1 MISVSRTSSVTTEV
15 LRGVQDKSYAALR
28 ESLRFSRRKPMGAI
42 GLGILLVLILIAIL
56 APVIA
61 PHDPEQIFGLD
72 ADYSAPTTSLLL
84 GGDNVGRDVLSRIF
98 YGARISLFVG
108 LVSISIG
115 VTLGSLLG
123 LISAYFGGTVDMVIQ
138 RLVDIFMAIP
148 GIILAL
154 VIMASLGSS
163 SITNV
168 IIALVFVLTPASIRT
183 VRSQALAVREMDYV
197 LAARAVGATDWRIIF
212 RHMVPNC
219 FAIFM
224 IVFTI
229 YLGYAILVEASLSF
243 LGVGLPPNVASWGS
257 MLNDTKEAYIF
268 GTWWLPFFPGIAIS
282 LAVFGVNLFGDAM
295 RDVLDPRLRGAN

>member
-1 MISVSRTSSVTTEV
+1 MISGSTTSSVTTEV
-15 LRGVQDKSYAALR
+15 LRGVQDKSYAALK
-28 ESLRFSRRKPMGAI
+28 ESVRFSRRKPMGAI
-42 GLGILLVLILIAIL
+42 GLGILLTLILIAIL
-56 APVIA
+56 APIIS
-61 PHDPEQIFGLD
+61 PHDPEEIFGLD
-72 ADYSAPTTSLLL
+72 ADFAAPNKSLPL

-108 LVSISIG
+108 LISISIG
-115 VTLGSLLG
+115 VTGGSLLG
-123 LISAYFGGTVDMVIQ
+123 LISAYFGGTVDMIVQ

-154 VIMASLGSS
+154 VIIAALGSS

-197 LAARAVGATDWRIIF
+197 LAARAVGASDWRIIF

-295 RDVLDPRLRGAN
+295 RDVLDPRLRGAT

>member
-1 MISVSRTSSVTTEV
+1 MISGSTTSSVTTEV
-15 LRGVQDKSYAALR
+15 LRGVQDKSYAALK
-28 ESLRFSRRKPMGAI
+28 ESVRFSRRKPMGAI
-42 GLGILLVLILIAIL
+42 GLGILLTLILIAIL
-56 APVIA
+56 APIIS
-61 PHDPEQIFGLD
+61 PHDPEEIFGLD
-72 ADYSAPTTSLLL
+72 ADFAAPNKSLPL

-115 VTLGSLLG
+115 VTGGSLLG
-123 LISAYFGGTVDMVIQ
+123 LISAYFGGTVDMIIQ

-154 VIMASLGSS
+154 VIIAALGSS

-197 LAARAVGATDWRIIF
+197 LAARAVGASDWRIIF

-295 RDVLDPRLRGAN
+295 RDVLDPRLRGAT

>member
-1 MISVSRTSSVTTEV
+1 MISGSTTSSVTTEV
-15 LRGVQDKSYAALR
+15 LKGVQDKSYAALK
-28 ESLRFSRRKPMGAI
+28 ETVRFSRRKPMGAL
-42 GLGILLVLILIAIL
+42 GLGILLMLVLIAIL
-56 APVIA
+56 APLIS
-61 PHDPEQIFGLD
+61 PHDPEEIFGLD
-72 ADYSAPTTSLLL
+72 ADYAGPSKALPL

-115 VTLGSLLG
+115 VTGGSLLG
-123 LISAYFGGTVDMVIQ
+123 LISAYFGGTVDMIIQ

-154 VIMASLGSS
+154 VIIAALGSS

-197 LAARAVGATDWRIIF
+197 LAARAVGASDWRIIF

-295 RDVLDPRLRGAN
+295 RDVLDPRLRGAT

>member
-1 MISVSRTSSVTTEV
+1 MISGSTTSSVTTEV
-15 LRGVQDKSYAALR
+15 LKGVQDKSYAALK
-28 ESLRFSRRKPMGAI
+28 ETVRFSRRKPMGAI
-42 GLGILLVLILIAIL
+42 GLGILLTLILIAIL
-56 APVIA
+56 APIIS
-61 PHDPEQIFGLD
+61 PHDPEEIFGLD
-72 ADYSAPTTSLLL
+72 ADFAAPNKSLPL

-115 VTLGSLLG
+115 VTAGSLLG
-123 LISAYFGGTVDMVIQ
+123 LISAYFGGAVDMIIQ

-154 VIMASLGSS
+154 VIMAALGSAS
-163 SITNV
+163 TTNV

-197 LAARAVGATDWRIIF
+197 LAARAVGASDWRIIF

-295 RDVLDPRLRGAN
+295 RDVLDPRLRGAT

>member
-1 MISVSRTSSVTTEV
+1 MISVSRTSSVTTEI
-15 LRGVQDKSYAALR
+15 LRGVQDKSYVALR
-28 ESLRFSRRKPMGAI
+28 EALRFCRRKPMGAI
-42 GLGILLVLILIAIL
+42 GLGILLLLILIAIF

-61 PHDPEQIFGLD
+61 PHDPEEIFGLD
-72 ADYSAPTTSLLL
+72 ADYSAPTGSLLL

-108 LVSISIG
+108 LISISIG

-183 VRSQALAVREMDYV
+183 IRSQALAVREMDYV

>member
-1 MISVSRTSSVTTEV
+1 MISVSRTSSVTTEI
-15 LRGVQDKSYAALR
+15 LKGVQDKSYAVLR
-28 ESLRFSRRKPMGAI
+28 ESLRFCRRKPMGAI
-42 GLGILLVLILIAIL
+42 GLGILLLLILIAIF
-56 APVIA
+56 APVIS
-61 PHDPEQIFGLD
+61 PHDPEEIFGLD
-72 ADYSAPTTSLLL
+72 ADYSAPTSSLLL

-108 LVSISIG
+108 LISISIG

-123 LISAYFGGTVDMVIQ
+123 LISAYFGGTVDMIIQ

-183 VRSQALAVREMDYV
+183 IRSQALAVREMDYV